1 MAVFPLAAQSGAEEG
16 GCAPETQRGAGWT
29 RGSAAA
35 CAAQRSG
42 GKVPRCDWGAAVGP
56 ESLAAGRERV
66 PRPPPSWEL
75 VQASEQDE
83 GRAAASGW
91 APRYLLSTQWA
102 WAPGAGVHGGE
113 DAGPEGVSGARGPAH
128 GNGPG
133 PAGANLRE
141 AAFPL
146 PEAHRG
152 PPAQPRPRR
161 PPARPHRSPLARGL
175 ARVGAAA
182 ERGGGPAPAEGGAG
196 PRRRRGAG
204 RPRHGASPAR
214 PGAQP
219 RGPGAL
225 SGRGSCAGGSGPGA
239 AARPME
245 RPRAG
250 PPAGGRAAGGGRA
263 LR

>member
-1 MAVFPLAAQSGAEEG
+1 MSKEERTQVPKGIQGPSTWQQSGCEEAKDRAG
-16 GCAPETQRGAGWT
+16 G
-29 RGSAAA
+29 
-35 CAAQRSG
+35 
-42 GKVPRCDWGAAVGP
+42 
-56 ESLAAGRERV
+56 
-66 PRPPPSWEL
+66 
-75 VQASEQDE
+75 
-83 GRAAASGW
+83 
-91 APRYLLSTQWA
+91 
-102 WAPGAGVHGGE
+102 
-113 DAGPEGVSGARGPAH
+113 
-128 GNGPG
+128 
-133 PAGANLRE
+133 NLRY
-141 AAFPL
+141 AAFL
-146 PEAHRG
+146 MSEAHQSLPSSYLAG
-152 PPAQPRPRR
+152 LTVCPSPSLSSSLPAL
-161 PPARPHRSPLARGL
+161 PHRSPLTRGL

-182 ERGGGPAPAEGGAG
+182 ERGGGPAPAEGGAR

-250 PPAGGRAAGGGRA
+250 PPAGGRAAGSGQA